1 MIVYIALTM
10 LNIVEANHGVF
21 QFSEKDFFEVA
32 LVIPVLDAKKR
43 MHPPA
48 KLNKY

>member
-10 LNIVEANHGVF
+10 LNIVEANHGVS
-21 QFSEKDFFEVA
+21 QFSEKDLFEVA